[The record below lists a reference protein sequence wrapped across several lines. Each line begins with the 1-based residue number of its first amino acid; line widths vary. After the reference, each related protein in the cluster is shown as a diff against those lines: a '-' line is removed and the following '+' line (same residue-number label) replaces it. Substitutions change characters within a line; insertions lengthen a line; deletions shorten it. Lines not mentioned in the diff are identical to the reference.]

1 MNNLCTFCF
10 RNLGVGTRL
19 KMYEYLVTNGS
30 KNVSE
35 ITNFIGL
42 RQPTVSYHLKE
53 MYESGLLAKKQKGKA
68 VYYSV
73 NSVCPHLHTECVI
86 QVNNVS
92 NTKFARK
99 AR

>member
-19 KMYEYLVTNGS
+19 KMYKYLVDNGP

-35 ITNFIGL
+35 ITEFIGL

-53 MYESGLLAKKQKGKA
+53 MHDSGLLSKEQKGKA

-73 NSVCPHLHTECVI
+73 NSVCPHLHSECVI
-86 QVNNVS
+86 QTNNAS
-92 NTKFARK
+92 NKKLTRK
-99 AR
+99 S

>member
-1 MNNLCTFCF
+1 MDKLCTFCF

-19 KMYEYLVTNGS
+19 KMYEYIAVNGP

-35 ITNFIGL
+35 ITEFIGL

-53 MYESGLLAKKQKGKA
+53 MYESGLLSKTQKGKS

-86 QVNNVS
+86 QTKNVK
-92 NTKFARK
+92 N
-99 AR
+99 

>member
-19 KMYEYLVTNGS
+19 KMYKYIAVNGP

-35 ITNFIGL
+35 ITEYIKL

-53 MYESGLLAKKQKGKA
+53 MHKSGLLDKEQKGKS

-86 QVNNVS
+86 NVNNAS
-92 NTKFARK
+92 DKK
-99 AR
+99 SLCQ